1 MPEFAPSRPV
11 VLLPYQARWT
21 AEYAAVAARLQAWAA
36 SAGARIEHIGST
48 AVPGLCAKD
57 VIDVQLTV
65 PDLDAA
71 GLLQPL
77 WQAGFRQGREWQY
90 DQFHDL
96 PAASPELRK
105 LYLREPAGERRLH
118 LHVREAGRFNARF
131 ALLFRDYLR
140 AEPAA
145 RDEYA
150 LLKQRAAALFPTSIE
165 GYLYLKEPVFH
176 LIYQAAT
183 HWAALTGGQQPAE
196 ARQIAGPGKY
206 QLRRLT

>member
-1 MPEFAPSRPV
+1 MPDFAPSRPV
-11 VLLPYQARWT
+11 VLGPYQPGWAVEFAALAVRLR
-21 AEYAAVAARLQAWAA
+21 ALLGPAAV
-36 SAGARIEHIGST
+36 GIEHIGST
-48 AVPGLCAKD
+48 AVPGLSAKD

-65 PDLDAA
+65 PDLGAA
-71 GLLQPL
+71 AWRLQPL

-90 DQFHDL
+90 DVFHGL
-96 PAASPELRK
+96 PADSPELRK
-105 LYLREPAGERRLH
+105 RYLREPAGERRLH

-145 RDEYA
+145 RTEYE
-150 LLKQRAAALFPTSIE
+150 LLKQRAAALFPASID

-183 HWAALTGGQQPAE
+183 HWAALTGWQPA
-196 ARQIAGPGKY
+196 AAGGGAA
-206 QLRRLT
+206 QTHAG